1 MLRSPAGGAQ
11 VTEII
16 LPPIPDRGPAL
27 WLGVIIEP
35 SEIAGTPAWSVTVR
49 DGYRTARRRWFPDRT
64 LALLH
69 AADMADA
76 AGIPLFDRT
85 LTAGGAE

>member
-1 MLRSPAGGAQ
+1 M
-11 VTEII
+11 TEII
-16 LPPIPDRGPAL
+16 LPPIPDRGSALALGGPAM
-27 WLGVIIEP
+27 WLGVIIEAA
-35 SEIAGTPAWSVTVR
+35 EIAGTPAWSVTVR
-49 DGYRTARRRWFPDRT
+49 DSFRTARRRWFPDRT

-85 LTAGGAE
+85 IAGGAE